1 MKTLTFAMLVWF
13 CSPFA
18 LAARLDQDAAKR
30 SSTSHMPSQKSVL
43 LRVDIAS
50 GAVTAVADMQ
60 ALDNVVDM
68 NPSHALAGPY
78 AVIVMG
84 NGTSF
89 ITPAP
94 TMKRTSELLVLVPF
108 SVAWD
113 VQTVIVNKLPATMR
127 SFAIDGDLL
136 LSKTDIAAAN
146 ASPALKPH
154 QFHPRAEWCFEPSDS
169 SENKFAVQGGGSVC
183 VTCIS
188 CADGSW
194 EICGN
199 FYSC

>member
-1 MKTLTFAMLVWF
+1 MLLWF
-13 CSPFA
+13 CTPVAFA
-18 LAARLDQDAAKR
+18 VRLDQDAGER
-30 SSTSHMPSQKSVL
+30 SRTSHAPSEKSVL
-43 LRVDIAS
+43 LRVDIETGDVS
-50 GAVTAVADMQ
+50 AVADMQ
-60 ALDNVVDM
+60 ALDKVIDM

-84 NGTSF
+84 NGATF
-89 ITPAP
+89 ISPAP

-108 SVAWD
+108 SVNWD
-113 VQTVIVNKLPATMR
+113 VQAVIVNNLPVTRR

-136 LSKTDIAAAN
+136 LSKNDLATAN
-146 ASPALKPH
+146 AVPSLKPH
-154 QFHPRAEWCFEPSDS
+154 QLHPRAEWCFEPSDS
-169 SENKFAVQGGGSVC
+169 TENKFPVQGGGSVC

-194 EICGN
+194 EMCGN